1 MPDAAVRTL
10 LAAAPVTP
18 VTQPPITRDGARDAA
33 HQELSKLIYAKE
45 RPSLT
50 TRILRAIGRWFR
62 HLLDHLLSVTPGR
75 GLGVVVILVVL
86 VVGAIVLR
94 RYLGPVRAPDA
105 PPVPDLT
112 DAARTPAQLRRDAD
126 ELAAAGRYAEAVR
139 DRLRALVRTLEDQGV
154 LDYRPGRTADEVARE
169 AGPAIGARAPQLRAC
184 ARDFDE
190 IWYGGRP
197 AGPDDYDRIR
207 ELDHA
212 VRHRSAVP
220 A

>member
-1 MPDAAVRTL
+1 MIPVGAAWTLVAAV
-10 LAAAPVTP
+10 P
-18 VTQPPITRDGARDAA
+18 PPITRDGARNLA
-33 HQELSKLIYAKE
+33 HHELSKLIYAKE
-45 RPSLT
+45 RPPLT

-62 HLLDHLLSVTPGR
+62 HLLDQLLSVTPGR

-86 VVGAIVLR
+86 VVAVIVVR
-94 RYLGPVRAPDA
+94 RYLGPVRPVAAPT
-105 PPVPDLT
+105 VPDLT
-112 DAARTPAQLRRDAD
+112 DAARTAAQLRRDAD

-169 AGPAIGARAPQLRAC
+169 ASPAVGARATQLLEC

-197 AGPDDYDRIR
+197 AGPDDYDRVR
-207 ELDHA
+207 DLDQA
-212 VRHRSAVP
+212 VRSRTP
-220 A
+220 APA

>member
-1 MPDAAVRTL
+1 MPDAVVRAL
-10 LAAAPVTP
+10 LAAAPIAPPP
-18 VTQPPITRDGARDAA
+18 VTRDGARDAA

-62 HLLDHLLSVTPGR
+62 HLLDQLLSVTPGR

-86 VVGAIVLR
+86 VVVAIVLR
-94 RYLGPVRAPDA
+94 RYLGPVRASAA
-105 PPVPDLT
+105 PAVPHLT

-126 ELAAAGRYAEAVR
+126 ELAAAGRYADAVR

-169 AGPAIGARAPQLRAC
+169 AGPAIGARAEQLRAC
-184 ARDFDE
+184 TRDFDE

-197 AGPDDYDRIR
+197 AGSDDYDRIR
-207 ELDHA
+207 DLDSA
-212 VRHRSAVP
+212 LRNRSAVP

>member
-1 MPDAAVRTL
+1 V
-10 LAAAPVTP
+10 
-18 VTQPPITRDGARDAA
+18 TRDGARDLA

-50 TRILRAIGRWFR
+50 TRILRATGRWFR

-86 VVGAIVLR
+86 IVVAIVLR
-94 RYLGPVRAPDA
+94 RYLGPVRTSAAPE
-105 PPVPDLT
+105 VPDLT

-126 ELAAAGRYAEAVR
+126 ELAAAGRFAEAVR

-169 AGPAIGARAPQLRAC
+169 AGPAVGSRADQLRTC
-184 ARDFDE
+184 TRDFDE

-197 AGPDDYDRIR
+197 ASPDDYDRIR
-207 ELDHA
+207 DLDQA
-212 VRHRSAVP
+212 LRNRSAVP